1 MSDEPKAESRTVDSV
16 VGKRK
21 FHVWFSQVNQTFFE
35 VEAENE
41 MDAQLKATM
50 MWRDENHTP
59 HMCDIEELS
68 NAPLEHRPASG
79 RSAPSGCSQD
89 GG

>member
-1 MSDEPKAESRTVDSV
+1 MADEPKAESRTVDSV

-35 VEAENE
+35 VEADNE

-59 HMCDIEELS
+59 HMCDMEEIS
-68 NAPLEHRPASG
+68 NPTVDPRPTG
-79 RSAPSGCSQD
+79 KGEMQ
-89 GG
+89 